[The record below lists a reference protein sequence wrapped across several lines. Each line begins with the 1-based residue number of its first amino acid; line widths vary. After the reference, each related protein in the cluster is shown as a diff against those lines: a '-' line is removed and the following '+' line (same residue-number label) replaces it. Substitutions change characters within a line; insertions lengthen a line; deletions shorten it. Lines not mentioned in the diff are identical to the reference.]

1 MLSSIVIQ
9 FIHIYIIVTVFII
22 LFIKKQ
28 YYEYKKEEEE
38 KENIAELEYKFQF
51 YSDKIFYLTV
61 FKILFKHKLLTNFV
75 DFDKMMEDAFILYD
89 EDHVFRNECYK
100 HGIRRRF
107 IDYMEEN
114 KKTK

>member
-1 MLSSIVIQ
+1 MLSSIVTQ

-38 KENIAELEYKFQF
+38 ENIAELEYKFQF
-51 YSDKIFYLTV
+51 YSDNIFYLTV
-61 FKILFKHKLLTNFV
+61 FKILFKNKMLTKFV
-75 DFDKMMEDAFILYD
+75 DFDKMMEEAFILYD
-89 EDHVFRNECYK
+89 EDRVFRNECYK